1 MVQELVDLRISIFE
15 GRYEDALGIIDE
27 LEGMSKQAILRNIE
41 SFLIRL
47 MIHLI
52 KNQVESRLTNSW
64 AASIAGSIVEIKKL
78 NLKDNK
84 TSYYI
89 KSGEWESYLEEA
101 LEFAI
106 RPASQ
111 EVLNGKLSRAKLA
124 ARLNREQL
132 LLIAQDLV
140 TLIYDNSTRELEDKL
155 DEYLTLLPGGAE
167 WNTDN

>member
-47 MIHLI
+47 IIHLI
-52 KNQVESRLTNSW
+52 KKQVETRLNKYL

-84 TSYYI
+84 TSYY
-89 KSGEWESYLEEA
+89 
-101 LEFAI
+101 
-106 RPASQ
+106 
-111 EVLNGKLSRAKLA
+111 
-124 ARLNREQL
+124 
-132 LLIAQDLV
+132 
-140 TLIYDNSTRELEDKL
+140 
-155 DEYLTLLPGGAE
+155 
-167 WNTDN
+167 